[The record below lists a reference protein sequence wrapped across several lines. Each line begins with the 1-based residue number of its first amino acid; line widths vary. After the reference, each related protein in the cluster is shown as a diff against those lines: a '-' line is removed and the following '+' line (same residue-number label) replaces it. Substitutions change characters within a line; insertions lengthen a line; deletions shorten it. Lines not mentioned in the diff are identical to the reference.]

1 MKGGAQAPPF
11 SFGLKRLKAQRP
23 DEQYFRRVIPRTGT
37 EHGARHYLLAM
48 KRFRFVTPH
57 RVGKWYA
64 DLNLAQ
70 RLAETIGAG
79 FLERRTGKFVLY
91 PESRM
96 ETDGD

>member
-1 MKGGAQAPPF
+1 MKGGARAPPF
-11 SFGLKRLKAQRP
+11 SFGLKRLTHCARTKNIFA
-23 DEQYFRRVIPRTGT
+23 RVTARTGT
-37 EHGARHYLLAM
+37 ERGARHYQPAM

-70 RLAETIGAG
+70 RFAETIGAG

>member
-1 MKGGAQAPPF
+1 
-11 SFGLKRLKAQRP
+11 
-23 DEQYFRRVIPRTGT
+23 
-37 EHGARHYLLAM
+37 M

-79 FLERRTGKFVLY
+79 FLERRTGQFVLY
-91 PESRM
+91 PGARM
-96 ETDGD
+96 ETAEEPPKGRAPGE

>member
-1 MKGGAQAPPF
+1 
-11 SFGLKRLKAQRP
+11 
-23 DEQYFRRVIPRTGT
+23 
-37 EHGARHYLLAM
+37 M

-57 RVGKWYA
+57 RVGKWYS

-91 PESRM
+91 PEARM
-96 ETDGD
+96 ETAGDDGD

>member
-1 MKGGAQAPPF
+1 
-11 SFGLKRLKAQRP
+11 
-23 DEQYFRRVIPRTGT
+23 
-37 EHGARHYLLAM
+37 M

-79 FLERRTGKFVLY
+79 FLERRTGRFVLY
-91 PESRM
+91 PEARM
-96 ETDGD
+96 EIVGDGDESPKGQAPV

>member
-1 MKGGAQAPPF
+1 
-11 SFGLKRLKAQRP
+11 
-23 DEQYFRRVIPRTGT
+23 
-37 EHGARHYLLAM
+37 M

>member
-1 MKGGAQAPPF
+1 
-11 SFGLKRLKAQRP
+11 
-23 DEQYFRRVIPRTGT
+23 
-37 EHGARHYLLAM
+37 M

-57 RVGKWYA
+57 RAGKWYA